1 MNRPPCRVD
10 LDLVV
15 FTGMLVVSVVLFIAS
30 FFR

>member
-1 MNRPPCRVD
+1 MSRQTCRAD

-15 FTGMLVVSVVLFIAS
+15 FMAILVVSVVLFIAS

>member
-1 MNRPPCRVD
+1 MSRQACMVD

-15 FTGMLVVSVVLFIAS
+15 FMAMLIVSVVLFIAS